1 MAFRHGGDWRRL
13 GIAGRAATAVA
24 QGGEVIMVGGVRCD
38 ENSSVTLILFLCKNT
53 HNLLATC
60 YVATC

>member
-1 MAFRHGGDWRRL
+1 MVFGRGGDWRRL
-13 GIAGRAATAVA
+13 GIAGRAAMAVV
-24 QGGEVIMVGGVRCD
+24 QGGEVIMVRGVRCE

-60 YVATC
+60 